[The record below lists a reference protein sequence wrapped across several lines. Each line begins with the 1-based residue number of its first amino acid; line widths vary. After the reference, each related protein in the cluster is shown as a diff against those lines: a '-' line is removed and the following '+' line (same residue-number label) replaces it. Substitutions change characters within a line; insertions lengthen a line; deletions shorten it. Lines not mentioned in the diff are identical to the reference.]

1 MKLISCLSPVAL
13 VALLALVIPV
23 ALLAPLALVD
33 LVVPVTLLAWWPG
46 GKPHFDADH
55 LFQDV
60 DVGGEEAGLVSH
72 PEGRLRGEAPR
83 GAPRVAPH
91 PRRPRELP
99 TASRPP

>member
-1 MKLISCLSPVAL
+1 MKRSCSGWRTMKLISCLSPVAL

-72 PEGRLRGEAPR
+72 PDDGLPLRE
-83 GAPRVAPH
+83 
-91 PRRPRELP
+91 
-99 TASRPP
+99 S